1 MSECIRAMGMAEE
14 HKEDHLTEKDPQT
27 IRVRGGDPSSDD
39 PARRPTKPDGLAR
52 SILHVLKE
60 YDYVKVLSV
69 GPKALN
75 TTMSAYRLAKNQA
88 TSVLDGHVLVC
99 TQSEYVAYVG
109 GKPTKGVCTRV
120 FPIPIKHAL

>member
-1 MSECIRAMGMAEE
+1 MAEKDQ
-14 HKEDHLTEKDPQT
+14 KEEQLSEKDPQT
-27 IRVRGGDPSSDD
+27 IRVRGGDPGSTD
-39 PARRPTKPDGLAR
+39 PSKRPTRPEGLAR
-52 SILHVLKE
+52 SILHVLKD

-75 TTMSAYRLAKNQA
+75 TTMSAFRLAKNQA

-99 TQSEYVAYVG
+99 TQSEYVAYIG

-120 FPIPIKHAL
+120 FPIPIKYAV